1 MESKRSMGNI
11 TLEEGYAETKLADSE
26 TGYKMSIPVCNAVIP
41 PCWRNTVL
49 KVAEAFMYAYDMFYG
64 RTPEDIQP
72 QVEPKLILAD
82 DWTVM
87 EE

>member
-49 KVAEAFMYAYDMFYG
+49 KVAEAFMYAYDESQISTTLG
-64 RTPEDIQP
+64 RDFRAR
-72 QVEPKLILAD
+72 LIK
-82 DWTVM
+82 W
-87 EE
+87 

>member
-49 KVAEAFMYAYDMFYG
+49 KVEAYVLRQDAG
-64 RTPEDIQP
+64 GHIC
-72 QVEPKLILAD
+72 
-82 DWTVM
+82 
-87 EE
+87 